1 MRLSIYRTALVC
13 GCHNYIVETSQ
24 LDPYTNSDASDISQ
38 KMRKELLK
46 FSKYLELL
54 MEMIVRQ
61 KQVFEWYRRFREGRE
76 NVEDDGRS
84 GRPIKAVT
92 EENVE
97 KVRDFV
103 KISKKS

>member
-1 MRLSIYRTALVC
+1 
-13 GCHNYIVETSQ
+13 
-24 LDPYTNSDASDISQ
+24 
-38 KMRKELLK
+38 
-46 FSKYLELL
+46 
-54 MEMIVRQ
+54 MIVRQ

-103 KISKKS
+103 KISKKSWVRFMEMELLVYPWQ